1 MNLVWKKSSFY
12 KYILPLVI
20 VYTIF
25 TFVPIVVS
33 LYYSLTNFSGFGKYD
48 YVGLKNFGL
57 AFTDRFLWKAFG
69 NTFLYAVLTLTAV
82 TPLSFLMALAIQ
94 KKSVK
99 TGIYRVIYFLPY
111 TLGGAIVALMWR
123 FIFDPNMGILNYVLR
138 MLGISTDKLLWIG
151 GPSLS
156 PVSFSVITIWALSGF
171 CMILWTNGLKQ
182 IAGDIIEAS
191 VIDGATKSQQVFL
204 VMLPN
209 MKSTI
214 QTVLILINTTALK
227 LFDYVY
233 ILTSGGPNHASES
246 IVSYMYNMTFGSRLY
261 GYGSAI
267 AVIELIVAVTGSL
280 LIIWAVNGKA
290 GK

>member
-12 KYILPLVI
+12 KYILPLLI

-48 YVGLKNFGL
+48 FVGLKNFGL

-69 NTFLYAVLTLTAV
+69 NTFLYAVLTLATV

-94 KKSVK
+94 KTGIK

-123 FIFDPNMGILNYVLR
+123 FIFDPNMGILNYLLEKIGVP
-138 MLGISTDKLLWIG
+138 TKNLLWIG
-151 GPSLS
+151 GPHLS
-156 PVSFSVITIWALSGF
+156 PISFSIITIWALSGF
-171 CMILWTNGLKQ
+171 CMMLWTNGLKQ
-182 IAGDIIEAS
+182 LSGDILEAS
-191 VIDGATKSQQVFL
+191 VIDGATKAQQVFR
-204 VMLPN
+204 VILPN
-209 MKSTI
+209 LRSTI
-214 QTVLILINTTALK
+214 QTVVILIYTTALK

-267 AVIELIVAVTGSL
+267 AVIELVVAVLGSL
-280 LIIWAVNGKA
+280 LIIWLVNGKA
-290 GK
+290 DK

>member
-1 MNLVWKKSSFY
+1 
-12 KYILPLVI
+12 
-20 VYTIF
+20 
-25 TFVPIVVS
+25 
-33 LYYSLTNFSGFGKYD
+33 
-48 YVGLKNFGL
+48 
-57 AFTDRFLWKAFG
+57 
-69 NTFLYAVLTLTAV
+69 
-82 TPLSFLMALAIQ
+82 MALAIQ

-214 QTVLILINTTALK
+214 QTVLILIYTTALK